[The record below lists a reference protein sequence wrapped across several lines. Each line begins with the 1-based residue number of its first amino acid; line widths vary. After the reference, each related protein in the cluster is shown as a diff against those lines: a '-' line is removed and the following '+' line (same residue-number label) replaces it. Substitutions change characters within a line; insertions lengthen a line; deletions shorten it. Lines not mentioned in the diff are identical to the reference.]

1 MVENNSKSIKKSR
14 AEKILDDI
22 EVHLRQLIKEKKE
35 IKKDFVTKL
44 KEIEKQNKDNQEWFE
59 DNWRE
64 AERIENKLILLWDY
78 WSREVEIL
86 SLERK
91 MQSGVMPSEREKIM
105 REIKKLNSLNITL
118 EQGFKKRKID
128 AEVVEEFTEEIRSLR
143 RGQERIKSIRT

>member
-1 MVENNSKSIKKSR
+1 MDMLENNNKSTKKSR

-35 IKKDFVTKL
+35 IKKGFVTKL

-86 SLERK
+86 ALERK

-105 REIKKLNSLNITL
+105 GEIKKLNSLNITL

-128 AEVVEEFTEEIRSLR
+128 AEVVETLR
-143 RGQERIKSIRT
+143 KRLGVWEGDKKE

>member
-1 MVENNSKSIKKSR
+1 MDMMENNGKSIRKSR

-35 IKKDFVTKL
+35 IKKGFVTKL
-44 KEIEKQNKDNQEWFE
+44 KEIEKQNRDNQDWFE

-86 SLERK
+86 ALERK

-105 REIKKLNSLNITL
+105 SEIKKLNSLNITL
-118 EQGFKKRKID
+118 EQGFKRRKID
-128 AEVVEEFTEEIRSLR
+128 AEVVEQLR
-143 RGQERIKSIRT
+143 KRLGVWEGEK

>member
-1 MVENNSKSIKKSR
+1 MVENISKPIKKSR

-35 IKKDFVTKL
+35 IKKNFITKL
-44 KEIEKQNKDNQEWFE
+44 KEIERQNKDNQEWFN
-59 DNWRE
+59 DNWE
-64 AERIENKLILLWDY
+64 QAERIENKLILLWDY

-91 MQSGVMPSEREKIM
+91 MQSGVVPSEREKIM
-105 REIKKLNSLNITL
+105 AEIKGLNSLNITL

-128 AEVVEEFTEEIRSLR
+128 ATVVENLRKRLGVWEES
-143 RGQERIKSIRT
+143 KDK

>member
-1 MVENNSKSIKKSR
+1 MDMLENNNKSTKKSR

-35 IKKDFVTKL
+35 IKKGFVTKL

-86 SLERK
+86 ALERK

-105 REIKKLNSLNITL
+105 GEIKKLNSLNITL

-128 AEVVEEFTEEIRSLR
+128 AGVVTEIRKRL
-143 RGQERIKSIRT
+143 GVWEEKEG

>member
-1 MVENNSKSIKKSR
+1 MDMLESNNKSIRKSR

-35 IKKDFVTKL
+35 IKKGFVTKL

-86 SLERK
+86 ALERK

-105 REIKKLNSLNITL
+105 GEIKKLNSLNITL

-128 AEVVEEFTEEIRSLR
+128 AEVVETLR
-143 RGQERIKSIRT
+143 KRLGVWEGDKKE